1 MNTLIRKEVRLLF
14 PAWALTMVVL
24 VGTMLVAPMEVLDS
38 LLFVLFALGA
48 IFLALLPFGMEFS
61 LGTFSSLLVQ
71 PTTRQRLWRIKAWV
85 LAVALLS
92 ILTVMVSGY
101 SLRVWGYSLRLEAP
115 TFGRPADVE
124 HFVRVCGLTALSA
137 YAGGLWTTL
146 LLRQISAA
154 FWFTLLVPPAILV
167 VVFTLPEQYGEAD
180 TANVITWLLVIYGAG
195 ATFWARRLFV
205 RAQDVQWTGG
215 EIALPGFL
223 WRRPVARK
231 FHARRP
237 RRALFWKEI
246 QAHQSSLVI
255 AGGLLVLHITVL
267 FARSAPRPDSA
278 STLLYESFWILWL
291 ALPLLI
297 GSSSVAEERRLG
309 THEEQLS
316 LPVRRRTQL
325 AIKLAV
331 ALLLGVFLGGCAPWL
346 IESAAQWLGAGQ
358 SPYRDSGP
366 SSMTNGVVLCGLAA
380 WITLIAFHTSTLARN
395 TLQAAGLGAV
405 WILVLTVIAQWAASE
420 PPLIAW
426 IGAPILLLTLL
437 VLAFRNFRHSRP
449 PWTAWVANVA
459 AVAFA
464 LALSIAASA
473 AVHARV
479 WELAT
484 RFEPAPGPDQ
494 VTGPI
499 RPQVIAFRD
508 MFVLLPDGRLW
519 AAADYEDRPIYSYRV
534 DRTQGRGR
542 VTETYFARVPTAG
555 TFIGGSNWVKIAGTY
570 AETVG
575 LQSDG
580 SLWRLYQSEAA
591 EQIWSE
597 SRWTDI
603 SAGFGFFVALKD
615 NGTLW
620 GWGYNHTGQL
630 GPGEKV
636 ITGDPVQ
643 IGKDDDWKAVF
654 PAPNSCIGVKKNG
667 SVWRWGQLAFTPQAF
682 TPQGWNPRNPARDHP
697 IEWPLNGSDWLDVKS
712 IGALDLILRQ
722 DGTLW
727 ASGYL
732 PRRLLGMRMPSTRFS
747 LEAVQVGGSS
757 DWLHLDRESNSIV
770 AVNGGEILFQAGIH
784 RSSVPW
790 IPDVWRPS
798 RRSDWITATVY
809 GTGGCLA
816 LAKDGTLAAWGHP
829 AGPPAGFSG
838 LLAPSRKPLWAVN
851 LLTGFAPG
859 GPAR

>member
-24 VGTMLVAPMEVLDS
+24 VGTMLVAPIGVLDS
-38 LLFVLFALGA
+38 LLIFLFALGA

-92 ILTVMVSGY
+92 ILAVMVSGY

-167 VVFTLPEQYGEAD
+167 VVFTLPEQYGEAN
-180 TANVITWLLVIYGAG
+180 TANLITWLLVIYGAG
-195 ATFWARRLFV
+195 ATFWARRLFL

-231 FHARRP
+231 FHARRA

-278 STLLYESFWILWL
+278 SKLLYESFWILWL

-325 AIKLAV
+325 LIKLAV

-405 WILVLTVIAQWAASE
+405 WAIILTVIGQWAANE
-420 PPLIAW
+420 PPLLAW
-426 IGAPILLLTLL
+426 IGAPVLLGTLL
-437 VLAFRNFRHSRP
+437 VLACRNFRLLRP
-449 PWTAWVANVA
+449 RWTAWVANVA
-459 AVAFA
+459 AVVFA
-464 LALSIAASA
+464 LALSIAAAA

-494 VTGPI
+494 LAGSV
-499 RPQVIAFRD
+499 RPQVIAFGD
-508 MFVLLPDGRLW
+508 VFVLLPDGRLW
-519 AAADYEDRPIYSYRV
+519 AAAEYENRPMYPYWV
-534 DRTQGRGR
+534 DQQPRGP
-542 VTETYFARVPTAG
+542 VTETYFARVPASG
-555 TFIGGSNWVKIAGTY
+555 SFIGGSNWVKVAGGY
-570 AETVG
+570 GETVA
-575 LQSDG
+575 LQADG

-591 EQIWSE
+591 EQIWS
-597 SRWTDI
+597 SFKWTDI
-603 SAGFGFFVALKD
+603 SAAYGSFIALKD
-615 NGTLW
+615 DGTLW
-620 GWGYNHTGQL
+620 GWGSNHSGQL
-630 GPGEKV
+630 GPGAKM

-643 IGKDDDWKAVF
+643 IGKDDDWRAVF
-654 PAPNSCIGVKKNG
+654 PAPTSWVGVKKNG
-667 SVWRWGQLAFTPQAF
+667 SVWRWGQLAFTPQ
-682 TPQGWNPRNPARDHP
+682 GWNPRNAARDHP
-697 IEWPLNGSDWLDVKS
+697 IEWPLDGSDWLDFRS
-712 IGALDLILRQ
+712 TGALDLILHQ

-732 PRRLLGMRMPSTRFS
+732 PRKLLGMRMPPLFS
-747 LEAVQVGGSS
+747 MEAVQVGGRS
-757 DWLHLDRESNSIV
+757 DWLHLDQGFNSIV
-770 AVNGGEILFQAGIH
+770 AVNGGEILFQESIH

-809 GTGGCLA
+809 GTGGCLT
-816 LAKDGTLAAWGHP
+816 LARDGTLAAWGHP

-838 LLAPSRKPLWAVN
+838 LLAPSRKPLWTIN
-851 LLTGFAPG
+851 LLAGLAPAE
-859 GPAR
+859 PAR